1 MTWNYTE
8 ERKQSMVFGTEGI
21 LKVKGAPLTNPVH
34 ITHYSIPG

>member
-21 LKVKGAPLTNPVH
+21 LKVKGIPPPNPVH
-34 ITHYSIPG
+34 ITRYSTMG